1 MKIWRNERESGLLA
15 NCVPSQPR
23 TLWVAPFRWLVC
35 LYSHHTPYQS
45 FCNLPSR
52 QILSNTL
59 LVLLL
64 KLQEQLKH
72 VEELSLQV
80 QYLNKNRTVIVQ
92 TYNSLLKRLRF
103 NAIPI
108 PPPFSWRRKL
118 RVAEA

>member
-1 MKIWRNERESGLLA
+1 MKESGLLA

-23 TLWVAPFRWLVC
+23 KLWVAPFRSLVC
-35 LYSHHTPYQS
+35 LYSHCTPYQS
-45 FCNLPSR
+45 VCNLPSR

-72 VEELSLQV
+72 AEELSLQV

-108 PPPFSWRRKL
+108 PPSFSWRRKL
-118 RVAEA
+118 RIAEA